1 MSRRSSTPHR
11 QPEANTTYLMEQA
24 SAQLERLVTAGV
36 ARAGHPIR
44 VAHAA
49 VFVNLEGQGI
59 RLTQLAERALMTPQ
73 AMGELVDD
81 LVDWGYLKRIPDPT
95 DRRAKLIVLTPA
107 GENALQDAFD
117 TIIELETELERLL
130 GRDGLLRLRRALRRI
145 AELPLPDPPA
155 R

>member
-1 MSRRSSTPHR
+1 
-11 QPEANTTYLMEQA
+11 
-24 SAQLERLVTAGV
+24 
-36 ARAGHPIR
+36 
-44 VAHAA
+44 
-49 VFVNLEGQGI
+49 
-59 RLTQLAERALMTPQ
+59 MTPQ

-81 LVDWGYLKRIPDPT
+81 LVDWGYLKRVPDPT

-145 AELPLPDPPA
+145 AELPLPDPPT